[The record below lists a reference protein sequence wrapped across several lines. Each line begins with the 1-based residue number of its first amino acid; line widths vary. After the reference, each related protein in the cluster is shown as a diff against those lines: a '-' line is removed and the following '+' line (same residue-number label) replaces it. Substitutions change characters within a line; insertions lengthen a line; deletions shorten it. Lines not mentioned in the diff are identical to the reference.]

1 MINYMG
7 SFESETRFARYFGT
21 RQFLK
26 VYIGSDIR
34 TLMQHSDKHLE
45 MEANTPDSPNNR
57 AVATFG
63 VQYLLP
69 FFIQTDLRIDHT
81 GHLRFQIA
89 RNDLALNNRLRLDAV
104 WNSDFE
110 YEIALRY
117 IVIKR
122 LSLSANYDSHFGAG
136 GGITFTY

>member
-1 MINYMG
+1 M
-7 SFESETRFARYFGT
+7 
-21 RQFLK
+21 
-26 VYIGSDIR
+26 
-34 TLMQHSDKHLE
+34 
-45 MEANTPDSPNNR
+45 
-57 AVATFG
+57 ATFG